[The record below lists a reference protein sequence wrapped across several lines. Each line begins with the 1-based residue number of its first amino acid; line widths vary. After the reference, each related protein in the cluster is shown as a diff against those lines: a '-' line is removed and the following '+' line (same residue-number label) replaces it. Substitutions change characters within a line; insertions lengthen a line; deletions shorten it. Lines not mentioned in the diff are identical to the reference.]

1 MNKSPFEI
9 DIHGQADALRAYA
22 QSTPPVGL
30 AEALRGRYE
39 RIVLTGMGSSHS
51 AALPTWRALA
61 GDGHPTWWVDT
72 GQLLDTPQLVTPQTL
87 LVVTSQSGASGE
99 ITALFED
106 GTAIGPRTVIGITN
120 DPESPLATHS
130 DVVLELRSGIE
141 ATVSTKSYLNSLA
154 AHRRLLNA
162 MTAGADSGGSETA
175 KAVECFDP
183 GPDLARLAQESVA
196 AVEPRVAFVGNQDH
210 AATALYAGL
219 ITKEAAKIAAEGYI
233 GGQFRHGPF
242 ELAGP
247 GLLAVLFG
255 AYAEDPNPSM
265 RRLASDLVA
274 AGSEVLLV
282 GDLTIPGAATVN
294 APATDALTDLALGA
308 LVAQHLAVEIA
319 KARDIEPGA
328 FIHGSKITTTR

>member
-9 DIHGQADALRAYA
+9 DIHGQADALRGYA
-22 QSTPPVGL
+22 QSTLPAEL
-30 AEALRGRYE
+30 AETLRERYE

-51 AALPTWRALA
+51 AALPTWRGLVA
-61 GDGHPTWWVDT
+61 DGHPTWWVDT
-72 GQLLDTPQLVTPQTL
+72 GQLLDTPQLVTEQTL

-99 ITALFED
+99 ITGLFET
-106 GTAIGPRTVIGITN
+106 GSAIRPRAVIGITN
-120 DPESPLATHS
+120 DLTSPLAAHS
-130 DVVLELRSGIE
+130 DVVLDLHSGTE

-154 AHRRLLNA
+154 AHQRLLA
-162 MTAGADSGGSETA
+162 AITHDPTHAVPDTA
-175 KAVECFDP
+175 KTVECFDS
-183 GPDLARLAQESVA
+183 GPDVARLGHEIVA
-196 AVEPRVAFVGNQDH
+196 AAEPRVAYVGNQDH

-265 RRLASDLVA
+265 RQLASDLVT
-274 AGSEVLLV
+274 AGSDVLLV

-294 APATDALTDLALGA
+294 APAIDTLTDLAIGA
-308 LVAQHLAVEIA
+308 LVAQNLAVEIA
-319 KARDIEPGA
+319 KARGVEPGA